1 MHFIQMHDFTTG
13 LRLQLHV
20 VDQTDAH
27 KVGHQMSFQMPGKK
41 IPKADMIAA
50 EASPLGFAISQADSQ
65 TLSMVSAAL
74 DSRRLRLAYQPVVQT
89 TDTNRIA
96 FYEGF
101 IRILDPSGR
110 SIPAR
115 DFIHVVESQEL
126 GRRIDCAALQLGLN
140 ALARLPGL
148 RLSVNMSARSIG
160 YPDWTRILRQYLK
173 SHPLIGERLIL
184 EISESS
190 AMMVPE
196 IVIAFMTEMQK
207 DGISFALDHFGSG
220 FMAPRYFRNFLFDM
234 VKIDGQFTRDVD
246 RNPDNQVMI
255 EALVSL
261 ARNFEMFAV
270 AESVETVAEAEYLR
284 ATGVDCLQ
292 GYLFGSPTVKPDF
305 LTEAMARAG

>member
-1 MHFIQMHDFTTG
+1 MRGFTGALPFGSHLGAQT
-13 LRLQLHV
+13 V
-20 VDQTDAH
+20 VKQD
-27 KVGHQMSFQMPGKK
+27 GHQMSIGMPGKK
-41 IPKADMIAA
+41 IPRADMTAS

-65 TLSMVSAAL
+65 TLAMVAAAL
-74 DSRRLRLAYQPVVQT
+74 DTRRLRLAYQPVVMT
-89 TDTNRIA
+89 TDTNRIG

-101 IRILDPSGR
+101 IRVLDPSGR

-115 DFIHVVESQEL
+115 EFIQVVETQEL
-126 GRRIDCAALQLGLN
+126 GRRIDCAALQMGLH
-140 ALARLPGL
+140 ALARLPTL

-160 YPDWTRILRQYLK
+160 YPGWTRILRQFLK
-173 SHPLIGERLIL
+173 SHPRIGERLIL
-184 EISESS
+184 EISETS

-196 IVIAFMTEMQK
+196 IVIAFMNDMQK
-207 DGISFALDHFGSG
+207 DGISFALDNFGAG

-261 ARNFEMFAV
+261 ARHFDMFTV
-270 AESVETVAEAEYLR
+270 AEGVETVAEAEYLR
-284 ATGVDCLQ
+284 AAGVDCLQ

-305 LTEAMARAG
+305 LTEAMAKSA